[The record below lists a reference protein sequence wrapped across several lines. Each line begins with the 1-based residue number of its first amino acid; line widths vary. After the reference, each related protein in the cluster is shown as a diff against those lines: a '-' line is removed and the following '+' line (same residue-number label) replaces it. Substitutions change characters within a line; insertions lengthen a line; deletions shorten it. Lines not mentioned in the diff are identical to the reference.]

1 LRLSLNFKSYKDMA
15 TNKQP
20 AKPAPTVL
28 PDEEFNKKWDQ
39 ENLYQNIKRTNDP
52 RFGEITI
59 VKNNSTNEVLFVKE
73 KMASSKNEASNDIR
87 ELKSRIAL
95 NHPNMQKLVNY
106 STAVKKELCSTHYI
120 SRGFYE
126 FPRSDCQKEHLERK
140 RNLTGFSSS
149 ELTHLAYQGLDG
161 LHHLHSRNITHG
173 DIRPLTVGYH
183 KAANQFQILDRLADP
198 SPLEKL
204 QASNIINKKEL
215 YVAPELY
222 KKLQGKDKTLKY
234 SAYKND
240 LYALG
245 LTILFLG
252 NSDSVQ
258 DIYKPNGEFDQNKL
272 NEHIKNFEGKYKTEN
287 PYLCT
292 IVNTL
297 LAPNEADRPETQQLV
312 SSLLPYDQYK
322 IQETQGIKV
331 HGANVHQEAPQHVEV
346 IHQEPV
352 ATENFFSY
360 NAPVVH
366 AENHGTVIV
375 NRAETDYKPVDQS
388 NTYVV
393 NSSNLNTT
401 YDNTNVT
408 YSYAQPTYTY
418 AQAPVVYQSNAKDNS
433 YLTNQNTTTYTYT
446 QPTTTYTQPT
456 TTYTQPT
463 TTYTYAQPT
472 TTYVQSEPVTYTYTQ
487 PTSYVQGETV
497 TYSQPTTTYV
507 QGENVTYTQPT
518 TTYVQG
524 ENVTYTQPTNTY
536 VQSENVT
543 YTQPTTTYVQS
554 EPVTYTYTQ
563 PSNIVYQTESY
574 TKPNVTFVN
583 AQVEAPKIERK
594 SYATYTTTAPTEVR
608 TIRRS
613 YATYAAPQ
621 VITNETVPVS
631 YVYSQPTNYVQQA
644 PVSYIQGNTTYSYAQ
659 PSTYTSYAQ
668 YTPTTVER
676 KVENAIPESM
686 ESLDSKTSDN
696 IRTYYVNQPYT
707 SYQTTPYQTSRVIY
721 QSNNDAQYTT
731 QYVPTEGTRVYTS
744 YANPTTYI
752 QSETPRVYDNNVEVR
767 KGSFAPVNT
776 QGEVK
781 IVKKKY
787 IIEGDKVIEVDVNEN
802 EQQENHQ

>member
-1 LRLSLNFKSYKDMA
+1 MA

-106 STAVKKELCSTHYI
+106 STTVKKELCSTHYI

-140 RNLTGFSSS
+140 RNLSGFSSS
-149 ELTHLAYQGLDG
+149 ELTHLAYQGLEG

-173 DIRPLTVGYH
+173 DIRPLNLGYH
-183 KAANQFQILDRLADP
+183 KAANQFQILDRLSDP

-215 YVAPELY
+215 YVSPELY

-234 SAYKND
+234 NAYKND

-245 LTILFLG
+245 LSILFLG

-258 DIYKPNGEFDQNKL
+258 DIYKPQGEFDQNKL
-272 NEHIKNFEGKYKTEN
+272 NEHLKNFDGKYKSEN

-292 IVNTL
+292 IVSTL
-297 LAPNEADRPETQQLV
+297 LAPSEADRPETQQLV
-312 SSLLPYDQYK
+312 SSLMPYDQYK
-322 IQETQGIKV
+322 TQELHGVKV
-331 HGANVHQEAPQHVEV
+331 HGANAQPEIAQKVEV
-346 IHQEPV
+346 VQQENV

-366 AENHGTVIV
+366 SENQGTIIV
-375 NRAETDYKPVDQS
+375 NRAETEYRAPVDQS
-388 NTYVV
+388 KNYYV
-393 NSSNLNTT
+393 NNSNLNTT

-408 YSYAQPTYTY
+408 SYSYAQPTYTY
-418 AQAPVVYQSNAKDNS
+418 AQSPIVYQSNTKDNS
-433 YLTNQNTTTYTYT
+433 YLTNHSNATYTYA
-446 QPTTTYTQPT
+446 
-456 TTYTQPT
+456 QPT

-472 TTYVQSEPVTYTYTQ
+472 YTEGETVTYAQ
-487 PTSYVQGETV
+487 PTYVQGETV
-497 TYSQPTTTYV
+497 TYSQPTYVQGQTITYSQPTYTQGQTVTYAQPITTYV
-507 QGENVTYTQPT
+507 QGESNYVYNQPGNV
-518 TTYVQG
+518 
-524 ENVTYTQPTNTY
+524 
-536 VQSENVT
+536 
-543 YTQPTTTYVQS
+543 
-554 EPVTYTYTQ
+554 
-563 PSNIVYQTESY
+563 VYQTESY
-574 TKPNVTFVN
+574 VKPNATFVN
-583 AQVEAPKIERK
+583 AQVEAPKAERK
-594 SYATYTTTAPTEVR
+594 SYATYTTTAPVEVR

-613 YATYAAPQ
+613 YATYANPQ
-621 VITNETVPVS
+621 VITTENAPVS
-631 YVYSQPTNYVQQA
+631 YVYSQPGNYVNA
-644 PVSYIQGNTTYSYAQ
+644 TPITYIQGNTTYSYAQ
-659 PSTYTSYAQ
+659 PSTVYSSLNQ

-676 KVENAIPESM
+676 KVESVIPESM
-686 ESLDSKTSDN
+686 ESLESKANDN
-696 IRTYYVNQPYT
+696 VRTYYVNQPYT
-707 SYQTTPYQTSRVIY
+707 SYQTSPYQGNRVIY
-721 QSNNDAQYTT
+721 QSNNEGQYTT
-731 QYVPTEGTRVYTS
+731 QYVPTEGNRVYTS
-744 YANPTTYI
+744 YANPTSYI
-752 QSETPRVYDNNVEVR
+752 QSEAPRVYENNVEIR
-767 KGSFAPVNT
+767 KGSFAPTN

-781 IVKKKY
+781 VVKKKY
-787 IIEGDKVIEVDVNEN
+787 IIEGDKVIEVEVNEN
-802 EQQENHQ
+802 EHQQENQQ